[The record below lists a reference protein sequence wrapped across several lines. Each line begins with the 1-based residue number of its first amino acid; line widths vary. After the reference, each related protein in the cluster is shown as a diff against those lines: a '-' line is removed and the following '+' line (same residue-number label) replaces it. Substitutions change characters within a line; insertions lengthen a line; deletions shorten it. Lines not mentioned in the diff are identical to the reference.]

1 MILYLVFLPLFVVLF
16 NNCENYINFLCE
28 EYFCDNII
36 KSIKNEDSILTKKY
50 RVVNFSKSTLLGVLS
65 IPTFYLLR
73 DVIFYPEDVNYM
85 IVSLFA
91 ALYTSIDM
99 AALIY
104 NSKNHISTNVHH
116 IVVQFLYLYIYYYDF
131 AMINLVR
138 PIVAYACYSVFAY
151 LVNGRLSIRKLNLD
165 SEIIINNLSLVIYIN
180 TSILNWITQLYL
192 LFFATPELPFLY
204 TKMIY
209 TALMLLIVS
218 DDIFL
223 MKYLYNYNRQIK
235 SD

>member
-1 MILYLVFLPLFVVLF
+1 MILYLLFLPLFVVIF
-16 NNCENYINFLCE
+16 NNADNYISYLCD
-28 EYFCDNII
+28 EYFSDSTIEAI
-36 KSIKNEDSILTKKY
+36 TTEDSILNRKY
-50 RVVNFSKSTLLGVLS
+50 RVVNFTKSTLLGVLS
-65 IPTFYLLR
+65 IPTFYLLL
-73 DVIFYPEDVNYM
+73 DVVLYPEDVNHL
-85 IVSLFA
+85 IVRLFA
-91 ALYTSIDM
+91 ALYTAIDM

-104 NSKNHISTNVHH
+104 NSKNHISTNIHH

-138 PIVAYACYSVFAY
+138 PIVTYACYSVFAY
-151 LVNGRLSIRKLNLD
+151 LVNGRLSIRKLNL
-165 SEIIINNLSLVIYIN
+165 EYELIINNLSLVIYIII
-180 TSILNWITQLYL
+180 SILNWITQIYL

-209 TALMLLIVS
+209 TAVMLLIVS

-223 MKYLYNYNRQIK
+223 MKYLYNYNQRIK

>member
-1 MILYLVFLPLFVVLF
+1 
-16 NNCENYINFLCE
+16 
-28 EYFCDNII
+28 
-36 KSIKNEDSILTKKY
+36 
-50 RVVNFSKSTLLGVLS
+50 
-65 IPTFYLLR
+65 
-73 DVIFYPEDVNYM
+73 
-85 IVSLFA
+85 
-91 ALYTSIDM
+91 
-99 AALIY
+99 
-104 NSKNHISTNVHH
+104 
-116 IVVQFLYLYIYYYDF
+116 
-131 AMINLVR
+131 MINLVR
-138 PIVAYACYSVFAY
+138 PIVTYACYSVFAY